1 MKLSEVMLLLGK
13 ASLLDGRPEP
23 TDAEAAAWH
32 ELLAEYPYAQARD
45 ALLDH
50 FRESDRRLMPAHL
63 IERLDAAED
72 QARMAGRP
80 WPAPAPPRQLSAEQR
95 AQLMPGQR

>member
-1 MKLSEVMLLLGK
+1 MDLSEVALLIGK
-13 ASLLDGRPEP
+13 AALIDGRGEP
-23 TDAEAAAWH
+23 TEAEARAWY
-32 ELLAEYPYAQARD
+32 ELLEEYPYEQARL

-63 IERLDAAED
+63 IDRMNEAAD

-80 WPAPAPPRQLSAEQR
+80 WPPPEP
-95 AQLMPGQR
+95 PGALPRGRVLRGLPG

>member
-1 MKLSEVMLLLGK
+1 MDLSEIALLIGK
-13 ASLLDGRPEP
+13 AALIDGRPEP
-23 TDAEAAAWH
+23 TEAEARAWY
-32 ELLAEYPYAQARD
+32 ELLGDYRYAEAHA

-63 IERLDAAED
+63 IERMNEAAD

-80 WPAPAPPRQLSAEQR
+80 WPPPDP
-95 AQLMPGQR
+95 PGALPRGRVLRGLPG